1 MVKHL
6 NGYLLKLVDHK
17 VPSLDTF
24 FLIYINEMSDDTASI
39 VKLFTDDTSIF
50 YVGNDANIS
59 EQGLHKDLQK
69 ISEWACKWKISFNP
83 DLNKQVQEVIFSRKL
98 HKSITPKSILVMH
111 QFSETRNFGMS

>member
-39 VKLFTDDTSIF
+39 VKLFIDDTSIF
-50 YVGNDANIS
+50 YVANDANIS
-59 EQGLHKDLQK
+59 EQGLRKDLQK

-98 HKSITPKSILVMH
+98 HRSITPKSILVMH
-111 QFSETRNFGMS
+111 QFSEIRNF